1 LSKHAHVRLS
11 IGDLVAEGSDLS
23 RAAWRD
29 AWAPMLLVIAGHT
42 LVFMNQHVAASDW
55 HAGIWTFI
63 GPALLIF
70 YIPLYGALYRAALGG
85 RTIESHGPAGLQ
97 WNGVE
102 WRLITVGVII
112 VFLAGLAMTPFL
124 AVTGIAA
131 LIMRGTPFTIS
142 YLGTWAR
149 WAPGAAIIWAF
160 FFWIMAPRLARL
172 MLGWPY
178 STGREKTEPFA
189 GWSPAERSGWSI
201 AWAMVGACI
210 PLALG
215 YLGVF
220 AMTLIEGDMLV
231 GNYWPL
237 PEAVGAGLLL
247 GALKAAVTAPLL
259 VGILSGAYWL
269 LEEDRLAEEAAHPT
283 PEHHGLLDSLGD
295 AAKAATAAAA
305 AALAAR
311 EAGVF
316 GHHEADGHAPDAEPP
331 HPEAEVEPPEPE
343 APSRHQSFLDS
354 LGPAAKAAL
363 AAAAALAAKEAAEL
377 GLPPSEVD
385 RHAADHYPPEPEPAP
400 EPPAPEPPTPE
411 PEVEPPHADAHV
423 EPPAAAEQEMRMEA
437 YDAPVNAPHTTPDH
451 LEGPLSIWPHS
462 ILPPWPKPVAAAVA
476 PKPVT
481 TPLASAAEPAHASPE
496 IAE

>member
-1 LSKHAHVRLS
+1 MSKPAHVRLS
-11 IGDLVAEGSDLS
+11 TGDLIAEGSDLS
-23 RAAWRD
+23 REAWRD

-42 LVFMNQHVAASDW
+42 LMFMNQHVAASDW
-55 HAGIWTFI
+55 HAGIWTFV

-70 YIPLYGALYRAALGG
+70 YVPLYGALYRAALGG
-85 RTIESHGPAGLQ
+85 RAMESHGPAGLQ

-131 LIMRGTPFTIS
+131 LIVRGPPFTIS

-201 AWAMVGACI
+201 AWALVGACI

-220 AMTLIEGDMLV
+220 AMTLIEGDTLV

-269 LEEDRLAEEAAHPT
+269 LEEHRLAEEAAHPT
-283 PEHHGLLDSLGD
+283 AEHHGLLDSLGD
-295 AAKAATAAAA
+295 AAKAAA

-316 GHHEADGHAPDAEPP
+316 GHHDTDRHVTDAAPSHPDAEI
-331 HPEAEVEPPEPE
+331 EPTEPE
-343 APSRHQSFLDS
+343 APARHQGFLDS
-354 LGPAAKAAL
+354 LGPAAKAAM
-363 AAAAALAAKEAAEL
+363 AAAAALAVKEAAEL
-377 GLPPSEVD
+377 GLHPSQVD
-385 RHAADHYPPEPEPAP
+385 RQVDEH
-400 EPPAPEPPTPE
+400 EPPAPEPD
-411 PEVEPPHADAHV
+411 VEPPVIADAHAPLREV
-423 EPPAAAEQEMRMEA
+423 PQTEPSAGAAAHEMGMES
-437 YDAPVNAPHTTPDH
+437 YDAPADARHATPDH
-451 LEGPLSIWPHS
+451 LDGPLSIWPHS
-462 ILPPWPKPVAAAVA
+462 ILPPWPKPVAATTARNPA
-476 PKPVT
+476 A